1 MANRRGKSGSSEEF
15 VFLGSKITADSDCCH
30 EIRRCLLL
38 RRKALTDL
46 DSILKSRDITL
57 PTKVHVFK
65 SRVFPVGNLSWI
77 FLGGT
82 DTEIPLLWPPD
93 AKNWL
98 IGKDPDAWERLKAGG
113 EGPTEDGWMASATQ
127 WKWVWVNSGNWW
139 WTGRPGVLQLM
150 DLQRVDHNWATELTA
165 MKWWDQMLWS

>member
-57 PTKVHVFK
+57 STKVHVFK

-98 IGKDPDAWERLKAGG
+98 IGKDPDAGKDWRQEEKGTTEGEMVGWHHWLDGLNLSKLWETVKAG
-113 EGPTEDGWMASATQ
+113 EACCAA
-127 WKWVWVNSGNWW
+127 VH
-139 WTGRPGVLQLM
+139 GR
-150 DLQRVDHNWATELTA
+150 HKELD
-165 MKWWDQMLWS
+165 MP